1 MNHHLMIKYGL
12 ASAAAAGA
20 AGTGIWYSGILSN
33 NSKSISSLI
42 QEDKTIILIKGDNE
56 WNEKWTAYKNE
67 NKDKK
72 GGEDSWGL
80 KGWTSNPVSETIL
93 EAYKSKCSSTLKE
106 QVSDR
111 DDKKYK
117 EAVKYCARDKKISD
131 LFSEKGVTLL
141 SKSDQNEQWKTRW
154 EKLKASSGESL
165 QGFTFESND
174 TKENSFS
181 KLSTACETAF
191 NKPLKETNYLNN
203 FESIKKWCSAESTF
217 E

>member
-1 MNHHLMIKYGL
+1 MIKYGL

-141 SKSDQNEQWKTRW
+141 SKSDQDDKWKIRW
-154 EKLKASSGESL
+154 EKLKSSSGESL
-165 QGFTFESND
+165 QGFTFGSSD